1 MKKPNP
7 YLIFLMIEL
16 ARIEGVIEKELE
28 YDLTWEK
35 GEDLYAEFNKSEFNL
50 DETKGTYGCIQDFLS
65 NKVEVSN
72 E

>member
-16 ARIEGVIEKELE
+16 ARISGVIKPDLE

-35 GEDLYAEFNKSEFNL
+35 GEDLFAEFTKSEFNL
-50 DETKGTYGCIQDFLS
+50 DTQGVYECIENFLIE
-65 NKVEVSN
+65 KHVGVGK
-72 E
+72 